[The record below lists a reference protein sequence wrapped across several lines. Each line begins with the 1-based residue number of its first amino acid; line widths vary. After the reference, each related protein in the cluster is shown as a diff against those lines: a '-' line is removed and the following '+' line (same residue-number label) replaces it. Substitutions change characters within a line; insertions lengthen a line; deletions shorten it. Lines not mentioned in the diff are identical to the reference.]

1 MAKNPCV
8 INYKGKEY
16 SYGDFMAYLASGEF
30 DNLIQE
36 GVVSEKIFRGDIPF
50 VRQGRE
56 PEIKERGFITSIK
69 ASPDISDAVKR
80 AFSASRTIYESL
92 PNTTT
97 IIESNAIIDAMGEAE
112 AKAFVLSPT
121 SQMPAAFR
129 VGVAQILIKRYN
141 AMGDVRSSVEVAEG
155 IGEMATDW
163 GQGIQALS
171 LFSLL
176 TPEGQLMAAQRD
188 IEKQRDRKIRN
199 IRTQKKITEL
209 ENGLKKEQKE
219 AASEVANKYSGKS
232 PQTTIPSKPQR
243 PKTYGSKN
251 KAVTSEEYERARQ
264 ALINKIKGDSED
276 IQPSTTRDNLPVP
289 DEVFTIAMYH
299 YEANSGNKEAF
310 TKALLEDLGQ
320 GMEAYASDIFD
331 IAQKEV
337 DDKIKSDKVKD
348 LTEKLEKMMEPKA
361 PSVPTQGKT
370 KAERMTELAAEIDAL
385 EGGSFYQNMVAQ
397 QLADQKAKADQERV
411 EGLIDKLK
419 NLISPKAPSTPVQGK
434 TKEERMME
442 LAAEIDSATGG
453 TFHQDLVAQ
462 EIADQQAEID
472 RKKAERQA
480 ESDQKK
486 AERQAESDRKKAERQ
501 AEIDRK
507 KAERAA
513 EMARREAQRKADVAA
528 RKASRQA
535 AAAQRKAQR
544 QAQVQARQAQRQ
556 LDAKIKKA
564 KSPRGITETLKGM
577 GTDMNKLIRSHFE
590 SQEATREALVNK
602 LVQSTGLTGQQ
613 AVDLAQEITDE
624 FNRIAT
630 ERKKKFLDR
639 NLPKKKVSEQ
649 KDEVQ
654 KLIEKTNAGVL
665 DRADFEEVFADIM
678 GFPPRE
684 LSQEEKD
691 TITALTKAVEEARTI
706 REKDRATIELLK
718 ARERIKG
725 YSMAD
730 AAQAAWMA
738 NVLSGPRT
746 QIVNI
751 IANVFNTVSELGV
764 GSLRDPRSIRLLVT
778 GLGVGIKRGLY
789 EGADVLRTG
798 QAPLR
803 GKIEV
808 PSTLENM
815 ETNPVRFLKY
825 VRRFMLAADTV
836 FYEGLKQMRYFQLAY
851 KMALDEKRNFD
862 PDSGLPPIDVRNR
875 AIEILNRGESK
886 KKEATDQA
894 RLDKEKRIQDVEDMF
909 DDGEITRKEADRLI
923 KLAKI
928 DERFQIHEILEKDR
942 PQEMVSKA
950 HDYAAR
956 GTFNYKPEGLLG
968 AVADSVNGLKRR
980 YPAVGYVVP
989 FVNVIANVANEL
1001 LNYTPIGYARAY
1013 RTSGTTF
1020 GSKTER
1026 KLDDDMRADIKTKAT
1041 MGLVSTIAVMLLS
1054 NIKDD
1059 EDEPLLEITA
1069 NGTGDYQKNQILK
1082 NEKGWQEYSLRVKN
1096 PLTGEY
1102 TNWMSYRYT
1111 PLLLMFGFVGDLND
1125 QKAYRSKDI
1134 DPDSS
1139 MLMATKAAGGVVRSF
1154 FEATFFPAISDFLQ
1168 IVVDDKNQNFVENM
1182 KDWAI
1187 KTGTSFVIPNF
1198 YTQTTKYIDQFS
1210 KTPQK
1215 EVMGDAWSRVLVQL
1229 PVAKND
1235 FNEKVNAFGEPIYQ
1249 DMDLILSSEKKDES
1263 TKYWDL
1269 IIEKRASL
1277 SPPMYTQTLIDP
1289 ATMQERSMTN
1299 DEFYKYSKIRGQ
1311 YIKAMLKNNY
1321 DLVSTM
1327 NQEQFGSWLNGVK
1340 GDASNVA
1347 KTYTATPLDDT
1358 KNYWEQIEAQF
1369 LEEKIKKFIP
1379 IPVDVSIENLGTKTT
1394 ERAEKILTP
1403 KEEEEE

>member
-36 GVVSEKIFRGDIPF
+36 GVVSEKIFRGDVPF

-80 AFSASRTIYESL
+80 AFSANRTIYESL

-97 IIESNAIIDAMGEAE
+97 IIEANAIIDAMGEAE

-121 SQMPAAFR
+121 NQMPSAFR

-141 AMGDVRSSVEVAEG
+141 AMGDVRSSVEIAEG

-188 IEKQRDRKIRN
+188 VEKQRDRKIRN

-209 ENGLKKEQKE
+209 ENGLKNEQKQ

-276 IQPSTTRDNLPVP
+276 IQPSISRDNLPVP

-337 DDKIKSDKVKD
+337 DDKIKSDKVKE

-385 EGGSFYQNMVAQ
+385 EGGTFY
-397 QLADQKAKADQERV
+397 
-411 EGLIDKLK
+411 
-419 NLISPKAPSTPVQGK
+419 
-434 TKEERMME
+434 
-442 LAAEIDSATGG
+442 
-453 TFHQDLVAQ
+453 QDLVAQ
-462 EIADQQAEID
+462 DLADQA
-472 RKKAERQA
+472 AA
-480 ESDQKK
+480 ADQKK
-486 AERQAESDRKKAERQ
+486 AD
-501 AEIDRK
+501 
-507 KAERAA
+507 RAA
-513 EMARREAQRKADVAA
+513 EVAARQAQRQAAVAQRKAN
-528 RKASRQA
+528 RQA

-624 FNRIAT
+624 FNKIAT

-639 NLPKKKVSEQ
+639 NLPKKKVAEQ

-691 TITALTKAVEEARTI
+691 RITSLTKAVEQARTI

-725 YSMAD
+725 YSMAE

-764 GSLRDPRSIRLLVT
+764 GSFRDPRSIRLLVT
-778 GLGVGIKRGLY
+778 GLGVGIKRGLF

-803 GKIEV
+803 GKVEV

-815 ETNPVRFLKY
+815 ETNPVRILKY

-894 RLDKEKRIQDVEDMF
+894 RLDKEKRIQDIEDMF

-1001 LNYTPIGYARAY
+1001 LNYTPVGYARAY

-1082 NEKGWQEYSLRVKN
+1082 NEKGWQEYSFRVKN

-1102 TNWMSYRYT
+1102 TDWMSYRYT
-1111 PLLLMFGFVGDLND
+1111 PLLLMFSFVGDLND

-1134 DPDSS
+1134 DPDGT

-1269 IIEKRASL
+1269 IVEKRASL

-1358 KNYWEQIEAQF
+1358 KNYWEQIESQF

-1379 IPVDVSIENLGTKTT
+1379 IPVNVSIENLGTKTT

>member
-36 GVVSEKIFRGDIPF
+36 GVVSEKIFRGDVPF

-80 AFSASRTIYESL
+80 AFSANRTIYESL

-243 PKTYGSKN
+243 SKTYGSKN

-320 GMEAYASDIFD
+320 GMETYASDIFD

-385 EGGSFYQNMVAQ
+385 EGGTFY
-397 QLADQKAKADQERV
+397 
-411 EGLIDKLK
+411 
-419 NLISPKAPSTPVQGK
+419 
-434 TKEERMME
+434 
-442 LAAEIDSATGG
+442 
-453 TFHQDLVAQ
+453 QDLVAQ
-462 EIADQQAEID
+462 DLADQVA
-472 RKKAERQA
+472 AA
-480 ESDQKK
+480 DQ
-486 AERQAESDRKKAERQ
+486 
-501 AEIDRK
+501 K

-513 EMARREAQRKADVAA
+513 EVAARQAQRQAAVAQ

-544 QAQVQARQAQRQ
+544 QAQAQARQAQRQ

-602 LVQSTGLTGQQ
+602 LVQDTGLTGQQ
-613 AVDLAQEITDE
+613 AVDLAQEITDN
-624 FNRIAT
+624 FNKIAT

-649 KDEVQ
+649 KNEVE

-725 YSMAD
+725 YSMAE
-730 AAQAAWMA
+730 AAQAVWMA
-738 NVLSGPRT
+738 NLLSGPRT

-778 GLGVGIKRGLY
+778 GLGVGIKRGLF

-808 PSTLENM
+808 PSTLEIM
-815 ETNPVRFLKY
+815 DTNPIGFLKY

-862 PDSGLPPIDVRNR
+862 PDSGLPPIDIRNR

-968 AVADSVNGLKRR
+968 SAADAVNGFKRKH
-980 YPAVGYVVP
+980 PSVGYIVP

-1013 RTSGTTF
+1013 RTGGTTF
-1020 GSKTER
+1020 GGKNER
-1026 KLDDDMRADIKTKAT
+1026 KLDEDMRADIKTKAT
-1041 MGLVSTIAVMLLS
+1041 MGLVSTMAVMLLS

-1069 NGTGDYQKNQILK
+1069 SGTGDYQKNEILK

-1096 PLTGEY
+1096 PFTGEY
-1102 TNWMSYRYT
+1102 TDWMSYRYT
-1111 PLLLMFGFVGDLND
+1111 PLLLMFSFVGDLND

-1154 FEATFFPAISDFLQ
+1154 FEATFFPSISDFLK
-1168 IVVDDKNQNFVENM
+1168 IVVDDKNENFVENM
-1182 KDWAI
+1182 KEWSI
-1187 KTGTSFVIPNF
+1187 KTGASFVIPSF
-1198 YTQTTKYIDQFS
+1198 YTQTLRYIDQFS
-1210 KTPQK
+1210 KTPKK
-1215 EVMGDAWSRVLVQL
+1215 EVMGDEWSRILSRI
-1229 PVAKND
+1229 PVAKD
-1235 FNEKVNAFGEPIYQ
+1235 KFNNKINALGDPIYE
-1249 DMDLILSSEKKDES
+1249 DMDLFFSAEKKDES

-1269 IIEKRASL
+1269 VLKNRASL

-1299 DEFYKYSKIRGQ
+1299 DEFTKYSLIRGQ

-1379 IPVDVSIENLGTKTT
+1379 IQVDVSIENLGTKTT

>member
-30 DNLIQE
+30 DNLIQD
-36 GVVSEKIFRGDIPF
+36 GVVNEKMFRGDVPF

-80 AFSASRTIYESL
+80 AFSATRTIYESL

-97 IIESNAIIDAMGEAE
+97 IIESNALIDAMGEAE
-112 AKAFVLSPT
+112 AKAFVLSQKN
-121 SQMPAAFR
+121 QMPSAFR

-188 IEKQRDRKIRN
+188 VEKQRDRKIRN

-209 ENGLKKEQKE
+209 ENGLKNEQKG
-219 AASEVANKYSGKS
+219 AATEVANKYSGKS

-243 PKTYGSKN
+243 SKTYGSRN
-251 KAVTSEEYERARQ
+251 KAVSNDEYERARQ
-264 ALINKIKGDSED
+264 ELINKMKGDSNL
-276 IQPSTTRDNLPVP
+276 IQPSISRENLPIP

-299 YEANSGNKEAF
+299 YEANGGNKEAF

-320 GMEAYASDIFD
+320 GMDAYASDLFD
-331 IAQKEV
+331 IASQEV
-337 DDKIKSDKVKD
+337 DEKIKSDKVKD
-348 LTEKLEKMMEPKA
+348 LADKLEKLMQPKA

-370 KAERMTELAAEIDAL
+370 KAEKMTELAAEIDAL
-385 EGGSFYQNMVAQ
+385 EGGTFYQDMVAQ
-397 QLADQKAKADQERV
+397 DLADQ
-411 EGLIDKLK
+411 
-419 NLISPKAPSTPVQGK
+419 
-434 TKEERMME
+434 
-442 LAAEIDSATGG
+442 AAA
-453 TFHQDLVAQ
+453 A
-462 EIADQQAEID
+462 
-472 RKKAERQA
+472 
-480 ESDQKK
+480 DQKK
-486 AERQAESDRKKAERQ
+486 ADKAAEIAARQAQRQ
-501 AEIDRK
+501 
-507 KAERAA
+507 
-513 EMARREAQRKADVAA
+513 ADVAR

-535 AAAQRKAQR
+535 AAAQRKAAR
-544 QAQVQARQAQRQ
+544 QAQAQARQAQRQ

-577 GTDMNKLIRSHFE
+577 GTNMNELIRSHFE
-590 SQEATREALVNK
+590 SQNATREALVNK
-602 LVQSTGLTGQQ
+602 LVQDTGLTGQQ

-624 FNRIAT
+624 FNKIAT
-630 ERKKKFLDR
+630 DRKKKFLDR
-639 NLPKKKVSEQ
+639 NLPKKKVAEQ

-678 GFPPRE
+678 GFPPRD

-691 TITALTKAVEEARTI
+691 RITALTKAVEEARTI

-725 YSMAD
+725 YSIAE

-746 QIVNI
+746 QIINI

-764 GSLRDPRSIRLLVT
+764 ASLRDPRSIRLLVN
-778 GLGVGIKRGLY
+778 GLGVGIKRGLF

-803 GKIEV
+803 GKIET
-808 PSTLENM
+808 PSVTEIM
-815 ETNPVRFLKY
+815 DTNPVRFLKY

-836 FYEGLKQMRYFQLAY
+836 FYEGLKQMRSFQLAY
-851 KMALDEKRNFD
+851 KMALDEKKDFD
-862 PDSGLPPIDVRNR
+862 PDSGLPPINVRNR
-875 AIEILNRGESK
+875 AIEILNRGESELK
-886 KKEATDQA
+886 AATDQA
-894 RLDKEKRIQDVEDMF
+894 KLDKEKRIQDIEDMF
-909 DDGEITRKEADRLI
+909 DDGEITRKEADKLI

-928 DERFQIHEILEKDR
+928 DERFQIHEILEKTR
-942 PQEMVSKA
+942 PQEITSKA

-968 AVADSVNGLKRR
+968 AVADSINGLKRR

-1001 LNYTPIGYARAY
+1001 LNYTPVGYARAY

-1026 KLDDDMRADIKTKAT
+1026 NLDEDMRADIKTKAT

-1059 EDEPLLEITA
+1059 EEEPLLEITA

-1082 NEKGWQEYSLRVKN
+1082 NEKGWQEYSFRVKN

-1102 TNWMSYRYT
+1102 TDWMSYRYS
-1111 PLLLMFGFVGDLND
+1111 PLLLMFGFVGDIND
-1125 QKAYRSKDI
+1125 QKAYRSKDV

-1198 YTQTTKYIDQFS
+1198 YTQTTKYMDQFS
-1210 KTPQK
+1210 KNPQK

-1269 IIEKRASL
+1269 IVEKRASL
-1277 SPPMYTQTLIDP
+1277 SPPMYTQTLVDP

-1311 YIKAMLKNNY
+1311 YIKAMMKNNY
-1321 DLVSTM
+1321 DLISTM

-1358 KNYWEQIEAQF
+1358 KNYWEQIEAEF
-1369 LEEKIKKFIP
+1369 YEEKIKKFIP